1 MVRTFF
7 LSFRL
12 KNTYRVNSIIYS
24 IKQLPLIKKILPDT
38 LYQNHGLKI
47 FGNVISA
54 LIEVGTT
61 FIGKLLYLWLMI
73 YSFISMYPT
82 NSSETFLH
90 LFFFLTLCGGLLNT
104 YLFNPTRDKYYAMF
118 LMNMDAREYTLS
130 NYYYAMLKVFIGFL
144 PFTILFGI
152 LTHIPIWLSILL
164 PLFVVMV
171 KTMIN
176 YFSLIDFKKTRKA
189 KNENVPFK
197 IVWILIVI
205 LLALAYLVPFTKI
218 VMPTWLFV
226 VLFMISLG
234 LGSYCF
240 FKIHRF
246 TEYRMMYKQL
256 FANSGMEKKTAEQIN
271 KETALKQIEL
281 DRDLTSSKDGFPYF
295 HELFVKRHRKI
306 LTIAVKKQALVLLL
320 LSVAIFI
327 GVLVNKD
334 IKSTTNGILLMWL
347 PYFVFIMYMLNR
359 GTTITQAMFM
369 NCDHAML
376 TYRIYRNP
384 NVILGLFRERLK
396 TLISINLLPATI
408 IGASL
413 AFLLFLTGGT
423 TNALNYVVLFV
434 SIIAMSIFFSVHYLV
449 MYYLLQPYN
458 VNTEMKSS
466 TYSIV
471 QGVTYFACYYMMQ
484 LKLPTFYFGLVI
496 TLFCVVYSLLSLWI
510 AYRMAPKTFKLR
522 N

>member
-118 LMNMDAREYTLS
+118 LMNMNAREYTLS

-205 LLALAYLVPFTKI
+205 FLALAYLVPFTKI

-256 FANSGMEKKTAEQIN
+256 FANSGMEKKTAEQRPERKN
-271 KETALKQIEL
+271 RRRPRMPAVMRVRRPMPRLRKNLSLRK
-281 DRDLTSSKDGFPYF
+281 
-295 HELFVKRHRKI
+295 KRIRK
-306 LTIAVKKQALVLLL
+306 
-320 LSVAIFI
+320 
-327 GVLVNKD
+327 
-334 IKSTTNGILLMWL
+334 TN
-347 PYFVFIMYMLNR
+347 
-359 GTTITQAMFM
+359 
-369 NCDHAML
+369 
-376 TYRIYRNP
+376 
-384 NVILGLFRERLK
+384 RLK
-396 TLISINLLPATI
+396 N
-408 IGASL
+408 
-413 AFLLFLTGGT
+413 
-423 TNALNYVVLFV
+423 
-434 SIIAMSIFFSVHYLV
+434 
-449 MYYLLQPYN
+449 
-458 VNTEMKSS
+458 
-466 TYSIV
+466 
-471 QGVTYFACYYMMQ
+471 
-484 LKLPTFYFGLVI
+484 
-496 TLFCVVYSLLSLWI
+496 
-510 AYRMAPKTFKLR
+510 
-522 N
+522 